1 MPLLFEHSITFKYK
15 KRVASSK
22 MYLCEHIVSQEFDRL
37 KINALNILNSIF
49 IPLNIMTKYES
60 AGYPE
65 EMLVSFSEQNEKQ
78 IWYIYYQATLDT
90 NIETLN

>member
-1 MPLLFEHSITFKYK
+1 
-15 KRVASSK
+15 
-22 MYLCEHIVSQEFDRL
+22 
-37 KINALNILNSIF
+37 
-49 IPLNIMTKYES
+49 MTKYES

-65 EMLVSFSEQNEKQ
+65 EMLASFSEQNEKQ